1 MIITSIKI
9 TDMNKNFREQLSRN
23 IRLTEKLNELKRKIR
38 IEKNAK
44 NEAYAFI
51 LTSGL
56 LEDYKA
62 FRKNN
67 NEINYQAM
75 DIGVIL
81 DDVNKKPDYLMRLGG
96 DN

>member
-1 MIITSIKI
+1 
-9 TDMNKNFREQLSRN
+9 MNKNYREQLNKN
-23 IRLTEKLNELKRKIR
+23 IRLTEKLNELKKKTR

-62 FRKNN
+62 FRKKN

-75 DIGVIL
+75 NIGVIL
-81 DDVNKKPDYLMRLGG
+81 DEVNKKPDYLMRLDG
-96 DN
+96 NN

>member
-1 MIITSIKI
+1 
-9 TDMNKNFREQLSRN
+9 MNKNYREQLSRN
-23 IRLTEKLNELKRKIR
+23 IRLTEKLNELKRKTR

-51 LTSGL
+51 LISGL

-81 DDVNKKPDYLMRLGG
+81 DDVNKKPDYLMRLDG
-96 DN
+96 NN